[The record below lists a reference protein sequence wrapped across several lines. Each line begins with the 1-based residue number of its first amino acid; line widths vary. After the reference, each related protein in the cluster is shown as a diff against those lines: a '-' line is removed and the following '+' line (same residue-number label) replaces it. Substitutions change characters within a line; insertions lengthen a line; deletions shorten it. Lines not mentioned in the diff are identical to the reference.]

1 MISIAKV
8 ESSLSYQ
15 NIFERHVSGASP
27 MEIASLEE
35 GGGYI
40 RPSCAG
46 WLVLSY
52 GLALMTCN
60 VTVHSAYHH
69 CLSYW
74 RTGVLSKCV
83 AYNVSSHL

>member
-35 GGGYI
+35 GGGIY
-40 RPSCAG
+40 AQVVLVG
-46 WLVLSY
+46 WS
-52 GLALMTCN
+52 
-60 VTVHSAYHH
+60 
-69 CLSYW
+69 
-74 RTGVLSKCV
+74 
-83 AYNVSSHL
+83 